1 MRMSQKK
8 KSKFEKPFTEVELE
22 IMNAIWNLGDCTV
35 KDVQTALQSTR
46 ELAYTSVATMMK
58 ILEQKGA
65 LTSKKD
71 ERVHT
76 YHPLISRQD
85 YELGSLRHLA
95 DNVFQGDPS
104 AMVMR
109 LISESKI
116 SKEELQNIRK
126 ILDERIGK

>member
-1 MRMSQKK
+1 MSPKK
-8 KSKFEKPFTEVELE
+8 KSRFEKPFTEVELE
-22 IMNAIWNLGDCTV
+22 MMNAIWSLGDCTV
-35 KDVQTALQSTR
+35 KDVQTALQSRR

-65 LTSKKD
+65 LISKKD
-71 ERVHT
+71 DRVHT

-109 LISESKI
+109 LLSESKI

-126 ILDERIGK
+126 ILNERIGK

>member
-1 MRMSQKK
+1 MSLKK

-22 IMNAIWNLGDCTV
+22 IMNVIWNLGECTV
-35 KDVQTALQSTR
+35 KDVQIALQATR

-65 LTSKKD
+65 LCSKKG
-71 ERVHT
+71 ERIHT
-76 YHPLISRQD
+76 YHPLISRHD

-95 DNVFQGDPS
+95 DNVFQSDPS
-104 AMVMR
+104 AMVIR
-109 LISESKI
+109 LLTESKI

-126 ILDERIGK
+126 ILDERLEK

>member
-1 MRMSQKK
+1 MSLKK

-22 IMNAIWNLGDCTV
+22 IMNAIWSLGDCTV

-65 LTSKKD
+65 LATKKD

-76 YHPLISRQD
+76 YHPRISRED

-126 ILDERIGK
+126 ILDDRIGK

>member
-1 MRMSQKK
+1 MQKK

-22 IMNAIWNLGDCTV
+22 IMNAIWNIGDCTV
-35 KDVQTALQSTR
+35 KDVQTALQSNR

-65 LTSKKD
+65 LKSQKD
-71 ERVHT
+71 DRVHI
-76 YHPLISRQD
+76 YHSLISRQD

-109 LISESKI
+109 LIGESKI

>member
-1 MRMSQKK
+1 MSQKK

-22 IMNAIWNLGDCTV
+22 IMNVIWSLGDCTV
-35 KDVQTALQSTR
+35 KDVQTAVHSTR

-65 LTSKKD
+65 LASKKD
-71 ERVHT
+71 DRVHT

>member
-1 MRMSQKK
+1 MNQKK
-8 KSKFEKPFTEVELE
+8 KLKFEKPFTEVELE
-22 IMNAIWNLGDCTV
+22 IMNAIWNIGDCTV

-65 LTSKKD
+65 LMSKKD
-71 ERVHT
+71 DRVHI
-76 YHPLISRQD
+76 YQSLISRQD

-95 DNVFQGDPS
+95 ENVFQGDPS

-116 SKEELQNIRK
+116 SKEELHSIRK

>member
-1 MRMSQKK
+1 MNQKK

-22 IMNAIWNLGDCTV
+22 IMNVIWGLGECTV

-65 LTSKKD
+65 LKSQKD
-71 ERVHT
+71 DRVHN
-76 YHPLISRQD
+76 YQPLISRQE

-126 ILDERIGK
+126 ILDDRIGK

>member
-1 MRMSQKK
+1 MTAKK

-22 IMNAIWNLGDCTV
+22 VMNVIWNLGDCTV
-35 KDVQTALQSTR
+35 KDVQTALQTTR

-65 LTSKKD
+65 LSSKKD
-71 ERVHT
+71 DRVHT
-76 YHPLISRQD
+76 YQALITREA

-109 LISESKI
+109 LLSESKI

-126 ILDERIGK
+126 LLDERLGK

>member
-1 MRMSQKK
+1 MSQKK

-22 IMNAIWNLGDCTV
+22 IMNVIWSLDDCTV
-35 KDVQTALQSTR
+35 KDVQTAVHSTR

-65 LTSKKD
+65 LASKKD
-71 ERVHT
+71 DRVHT

>member
-1 MRMSQKK
+1 MSQKK

-22 IMNAIWNLGDCTV
+22 IMNAIWNIGDCTV

-65 LTSKKD
+65 LMSKKD
-71 ERVHT
+71 DRVHT

-85 YELGSLRHLA
+85 YEMGSLRHLA

>member
-1 MRMSQKK
+1 MSPKK

-22 IMNAIWNLGDCTV
+22 IMNAVWNLGVCTV
-35 KDVQTALQSTR
+35 KEVQTTLQSSR

-65 LTSKKD
+65 LSSQKD
-71 ERVHT
+71 DRVHT
-76 YHPLISRQD
+76 YHTLISRED
-85 YELGSLRHLA
+85 YELGSLKHLA

-109 LISESKI
+109 LLTESKI
-116 SKEELQNIRK
+116 SKEELQNIQK
-126 ILDERIGK
+126 ILDERLKK

>member
-1 MRMSQKK
+1 MSQKK
-8 KSKFEKPFTEVELE
+8 KLKFEKPFTEVELE
-22 IMNAIWNLGDCTV
+22 IMNAIWNIGDCTV
-35 KDVQTALQSTR
+35 KDVQTALQTTR

-65 LTSKKD
+65 LLSKKD
-71 ERVHT
+71 DRVHT

-85 YELGSLRHLA
+85 YELGSLHHLA
-95 DNVFQGDPS
+95 ENVFQGDPS

-126 ILDERIGK
+126 ILDERISR